1 MPLTK
6 QEAFDKALA
15 HLRQQGRKCNRGSE
29 CLYRDGDRRCA
40 FGALIPDHLYRPDME
55 TLNAATVLG
64 NHPALQEILDPKD
77 ESFYMDLQR
86 NMHDR
91 VVDSSFAQSLEMGAQ
106 QVATKYSLEYA
117 PPQRPEGTV

>member
-1 MPLTK
+1 MPLTQ

-29 CLYRDGDRRCA
+29 CLYHDGDRRCA
-40 FGALIPDHLYRPDME
+40 FGALIPDDLYSEDME
-55 TLNAATVLG
+55 GKNAFTVLG
-64 NHPALQEILDPKD
+64 LFPALHDTLAPAD
-77 ESFYMDLQR
+77 EYFYADLQR

-91 VVDSSFAQSLEMGAQ
+91 VADSSFAQGLEMGAQ
-106 QVATKYSLEYA
+106 QVATKYGLEYA